1 MIRYRK
7 GGALRLLRHTAPD
20 PPFWA
25 AGTAI
30 PYEGHRSTPIAL
42 DWVNLIASGVEQDE
56 VEIAEGAGQT
66 MTLSP
71 YLRAPLV
78 IDASGP
84 AEAVYR
90 RGEEVVH
97 AGLELGIELMELI
110 TTDGA
115 LPSMGNERLTVG
127 IGAWPPDPAA
137 LEQLAIDAQRRSL
150 SWGVLVPVIPPA
162 TTGIQLLEQI
172 ADIAAGHGATFLA
185 AVPMEVE
192 PTARR
197 ILAERL
203 QLDEEEF
210 AGLFESDLEQV
221 TVGTERHVAALAAE
235 RGLLDAVPVL
245 LPPRH
250 INWMAA
256 AALGSIGNRMIR
268 MNREVELGWAILR
281 ASRTI
286 AALGKPIRRI
296 ADAASLAI
304 IEPLDPIVAGAL
316 EEWLERGTCGL
327 MVEVD
332 TAWRLRRDYGVE

>member
-1 MIRYRK
+1 M
-7 GGALRLLRHTAPD
+7 RLLRHTAPD

-30 PYEGHRSTPIAL
+30 PYAGRRSTPIAL

-56 VEIAEGAGQT
+56 VEIADGAGEA
-66 MTLSP
+66 MALSP
-71 YLRAPLV
+71 YLRPPLV

-97 AGLELGIELMELI
+97 AALELGLELLELI

-115 LPSMGNERLTVG
+115 LPSVGNERLTVG
-127 IGAWPPDPAA
+127 IGVWPPDVAA
-137 LEQLAIDAQRRSL
+137 LEQLAREAERRSL
-150 SWGVLVPVIPPA
+150 CWGVLVPIVPPA
-162 TTGIQLLEQI
+162 TTDLQLLETV
-172 ADIAAGHGATFLA
+172 ADIALEHGAKFLT

-197 ILAERL
+197 VLAERL

-210 AGLFESDLEQV
+210 AGLFESDLEQI
-221 TVGTERHVAALAAE
+221 TVGSERHVAALAAE
-235 RGLLDAVPVL
+235 RGLVDAVPVR

-268 MNREVELGWAILR
+268 MNRGVELGWDILR

-286 AALGKPIRRI
+286 AALGKPIRNI

-304 IEPLDPIVAGAL
+304 IEPLDPIVATAL
-316 EEWLERGTCGL
+316 EEWLEHGTCALTEEIDG
-327 MVEVD
+327 
-332 TAWRLRRDYGVE
+332 AWRLRRDYGVE